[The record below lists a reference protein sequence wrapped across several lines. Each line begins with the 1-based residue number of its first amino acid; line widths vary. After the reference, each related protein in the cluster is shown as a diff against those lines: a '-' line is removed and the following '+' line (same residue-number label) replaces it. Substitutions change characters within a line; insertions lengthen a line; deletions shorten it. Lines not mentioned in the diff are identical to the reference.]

1 MKSPQQIQQELGP
14 QIEGDCLASLAARVA
29 YSTAACIYKIRPL
42 AVVLPKS
49 AADVAATV
57 RYGRQHG
64 LPVIARGAGTG
75 LSGQVLGEGLILD
88 FTRHMNRIEEVR
100 AAENLLRVQ
109 PGAILGR
116 VNEQLRPLGK
126 RVPQDPAS
134 EAMCSLG
141 GNVANNAGGLRAFKV
156 GSTKQHV
163 RGLELVLSD
172 GTVAWLRPGAE
183 GSPELAAMTNAPG
196 TLGRVVRETL
206 RVLRDNEVL
215 IARKRPLME
224 KSTAGYDL
232 FSVFHDG
239 LVDLTRLIVG
249 SEGSLAV
256 VTDVEIALSDLLPPP
271 ATAALYFQTMEQAG
285 AAVQEILTFD
295 PIAVEFMEKHFLD
308 ILRRENVL
316 DPAYLPDGIE
326 AVLLVEFV
334 RPTMN
339 ENRDAMRTM
348 ITRLTDELGLAVASR
363 EAYDPA
369 EQALLWKLRKAALP
383 ILNKLPPPRRIIPF
397 IEDSVVPPER
407 LAEYIHGLW
416 DIFRRHGVEAAMY
429 GHAGDANLHVRPILD
444 LHTRDDVE
452 KMRRMADEAADLVLH
467 VGGTLSGEHGD
478 GRVRSAYLRRQF
490 GPLYDV
496 MRQIKRIWDPDGI
509 LAPENIVTDRT
520 ELDTEHLKYES
531 PRRVVPTGSRF
542 DAESLREAIERCHG
556 CGTCLAHCPTYKAT
570 SDLWAGP
577 RAKINLLKAA
587 VAGELDFADI
597 ALGDEL
603 RAAADLCYNCK
614 TCLVECPSGVDT
626 PALMLAEKT
635 LRKDRDGPTLADRM
649 FAHAHLAGRLGS
661 LTAPLSNRIAGLS
674 VVRRMNRRLAGVA
687 DRPIPPFGR
696 PSLDKYP
703 LPSPPEPR
711 HRVALFAG
719 CFGLFNDPASG
730 RALIDVLG
738 ALDCE
743 VILPHQ
749 RCCGLPAYTSGMKE
763 AALKDMRFNAD
774 VLAPLVEAGYDIVSG
789 CPSCVLSLKEDYPEA
804 LGTEA
809 AKAVAA
815 RVYDANAYVAR
826 LLAQRDDLPRTG
838 HAFAGK
844 RLAYHAPCHLRA
856 MGEGLVPQEMLA
868 RAGGL
873 RFALVNTTCCGMG
886 GTFGMKDRNHAISLK
901 IAEDVFARLKA
912 AGVEAVVTPC
922 GMCKTQIE
930 TGTGLTVYHPMQV
943 LAEIMR

>member
-1 MKSPQQIQQELGP
+1 VKSPEQIQRELGP
-14 QIEGDCLASLAARVA
+14 RIEGDCLTSLPERVA

-49 AADVAATV
+49 AADVAAVV
-57 RYGRQHG
+57 RYGREHR
-64 LPVIARGAGTG
+64 LPIIPRGAGSG

-88 FTRHMNRIEEVR
+88 FTRYMNQVEEVH
-100 AAENLLRVQ
+100 AAENLIRVQ

-134 EAMCSLG
+134 EAMCSIG

-156 GSTKQHV
+156 GSTKHHV
-163 RGLELVLSD
+163 RGLEVVLSD
-172 GTVAWLRPGAE
+172 GSLARLRPVAD
-183 GSPELAAMTNAPG
+183 GSPELAALENDPG
-196 TLGRVVRETL
+196 PLGRIVRQTL
-206 RVLRDNEVL
+206 SVLRENEPL
-215 IARKRPLME
+215 IAAKRPTMD

-249 SEGSLAV
+249 SEGSLAI

-285 AAVQEILTFD
+285 AAVQEILAFD

-308 ILRRENVL
+308 ILRREGAL
-316 DPAYLPDGIE
+316 DAAYLPDGIE

-334 RPTMN
+334 RPTMD
-339 ENRDAMRTM
+339 ENRCVLRKMAA
-348 ITRLTDELGLAVASR
+348 RLVDELGLAVSWR

-407 LAEYIHGLW
+407 LAEFIHGLW

-452 KMRRMADEAADLVLH
+452 KMQRMADEAADLTLRM
-467 VGGTLSGEHGD
+467 GGTLSGEHGD

-496 MRQIKRIWDPDGI
+496 MRQIKHIWDGDGI
-509 LAPENIVTDRT
+509 LAPENVITERT

-531 PRRVVPTGSRF
+531 PRRVVATGSRF
-542 DAESLREAIERCHG
+542 DDQPLRDAIERCHG
-556 CGTCLAHCPTYKAT
+556 CGTCLAHCPAYKAT
-570 SDLWAGP
+570 GLLWAGP
-577 RAKINLLKAA
+577 RAKINVLKAA
-587 VAGELDFADI
+587 LAGELDFAQVG
-597 ALGDEL
+597 LGDEL
-603 RAAADLCYNCK
+603 RTAADLCYNCK

-635 LRKDRDGPTLADRM
+635 LRMDRDGPTLADRM
-649 FAHAHLAGRLGS
+649 FTHAHLAGRLGS
-661 LTAPLSNRIAGLS
+661 LTAPLSNRIAGWPL
-674 VVRRMNRRLAGVA
+674 VRRINRRLAGIA
-687 DRPIPPFGR
+687 DRSLPPFDR

-703 LPSPPEPR
+703 LPSPPDPR

-719 CFGLFNDPASG
+719 CFGLFNDPAGG
-730 RALIDVLG
+730 RALVDVLG
-738 ALDCE
+738 AMGCE
-743 VILPHQ
+743 VILPQQ
-749 RCCGLPAYTSGMKE
+749 RCCGLPAYTSGMRE

-774 VLAPLVEAGYDIVSG
+774 ILAPLVEAGYDIVSG
-789 CPSCVLSLKEDYPEA
+789 CPSCVLSLKEDYPDA
-804 LGTEA
+804 LGTDA
-809 AKAVAA
+809 ARTVAA
-815 RVYDANAYVAR
+815 RVYDASAYVAR
-826 LLAQRDDLPRTG
+826 LLDQRDDLPRTG

-856 MGEGLVPQEMLA
+856 MGQGLVPQEVLA

-873 RFALVNTTCCGMG
+873 RFALVNTACCGMG
-886 GTFGMKDRNHAISLK
+886 GTFGMKDSNHAISLK

-912 AGVEAVVTPC
+912 AEVEAVVTPC